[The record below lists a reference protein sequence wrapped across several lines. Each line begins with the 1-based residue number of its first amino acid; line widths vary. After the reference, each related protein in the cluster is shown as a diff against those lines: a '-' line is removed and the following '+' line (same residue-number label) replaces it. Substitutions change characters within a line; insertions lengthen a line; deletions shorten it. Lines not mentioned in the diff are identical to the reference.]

1 MNFAKT
7 SLFKYRGTGH
17 HTVVELEVPLVVPF
31 DFLTRLL
38 TIYSCMS
45 VLYMQEKERGLELIA
60 KQHAA
65 WSTVVKARKGR
76 SKQEQPMW
84 YIIDFNCFVKQ
95 F

>member
-1 MNFAKT
+1 MNFPKT
-7 SLFKYRGTGH
+7 SLFKYRGTEH
-17 HTVVELEVPLVVPF
+17 HTVVELEVILVVSF

-65 WSTVVKARKGR
+65 WSTMVKGR
-76 SKQEQPMW
+76 SKGRKQEQPMW
-84 YIIDFNCFVKQ
+84 YIIDINCFVKQ